1 MLCDRYREY
10 GMIRLEHLL
19 RNDRL
24 ATRLSGR
31 PLQVTIAICAI
42 WLLIGLTGHDPWK
55 SDEAYTFGV
64 VYRMLE
70 TGDWVVPRIG
80 DTPFL
85 KTPPLVHYGGAIS
98 AVVFSTILPLHDAAR
113 LSVGFWASLLLL
125 FTALTARE
133 LWGGNRTWIA
143 PLMLIGCTGMLVR
156 GHQLISEVVLLA
168 ALAIGIFGLALAPRR
183 SHLGGAWLGA
193 GLGMAFLAS
202 GLLDPLMLILATIGM
217 AIVSPR
223 YRTARFAKSALIAV
237 AIATPLIVAWPLA
250 LRSSDPS
257 LFSQWLSQSL
267 ANVGELFRFRE
278 HERHFYFLDVL
289 PWFTWPVWPF
299 ALWSLWIEGREG
311 LAKRELQVPLVAFVA
326 IFGYLSLAGEGR
338 DVLAMPMLL
347 PLALLASIALG
358 QLPRGAV
365 NAYYWFGIM
374 IVSVFSLVAWVY
386 FSAVQFGFPSDLAK
400 HMLSLQPAYRPET
413 RTMSVIAAIVFTCLW
428 PILVF
433 NIKRSPER
441 PVILWAAGLTTGWA
455 LAAFLLFHWIDAR
468 RTYRSVAVE
477 MSAALPEKRHCI
489 ISQDVGDSQLAM
501 LDYFGGITTTRVVRR
516 ECDVLITQDRWGDEI
531 AIGSPWE
538 LMWEGGRP
546 GDRDER
552 YRLYTRPEGR

>member
-1 MLCDRYREY
+1 MN
-10 GMIRLEHLL
+10 RLEHLL
-19 RNDRL
+19 RNDRF
-24 ATRLSGR
+24 ATSLSGR
-31 PLQVTIAICAI
+31 PLQLTIVICAI

-55 SDEAYTFGV
+55 SDEAYTVGA

-85 KTPPLVHYGGAIS
+85 KTPPLVHYGAAVS
-98 AVVFSTILPLHDAAR
+98 AVIFSPILPLHDAAR
-113 LSVGFWASLLLL
+113 LSVGFWTSLLLL

-143 PLMLIGCTGMLVR
+143 PLMLIGCTGLLVR

-168 ALAIGIFGLALAPRR
+168 ALAIGIYGLALAPRR
-183 SHLGGAWLGA
+183 SQIGGVWLGA
-193 GLGMAFLAS
+193 GLGLAFLAS
-202 GLLDPLMLILATIGM
+202 GLLDPFMLVLATIGM
-217 AIVSPR
+217 VIVSPR
-223 YRTARFAKSALIAV
+223 YRTARFAKSILTAA
-237 AIATPLIVAWPLA
+237 AIATPLILAWPLA
-250 LRSSDPS
+250 LHANDPA

-267 ANVGELFRFRE
+267 ESAGELFKLRAN
-278 HERHFYFLDVL
+278 ERHFYFLDVL
-289 PWFTWPVWPF
+289 PWFTWPLWPF

-311 LAKRELQVPLVAFVA
+311 LAKRELQVPLVAFIA
-326 IFGYLSLAGEGR
+326 IFGYLSLAGQGR
-338 DVLAMPMLL
+338 DVIAMPMLL
-347 PLALLASIALG
+347 PLALMASIALG

-386 FSAVQFGFPSDLAK
+386 FSAVQYGVPGELAD
-400 HMLSLQPAYRPET
+400 HMLSLQPAYQPET
-413 RTMSVIAAIVFTCLW
+413 RAISIIIAIIFTILW

-441 PVILWAAGLTTGWA
+441 PVILWAAGMTVGWA

-468 RTYRSVAVE
+468 RTYRTVAVE
-477 MSAALPEKRHCI
+477 MSATLPEQYQCI

-501 LDYFGGITTTRVVRR
+501 LDYFGGIATTRVVRR
-516 ECDVLITQDRWGDEI
+516 ECDVLITQDRWGDDT
-531 AIGSPWE
+531 AIGPPWA
-538 LMWEGGRP
+538 LQWEGGRP

-552 YRLYTRPEGR
+552 YRLYTRPDGR